1 MISKFESSV
10 LKTCIVLLILTAGH
24 VTSLIIKDIPR
35 PLSKMVLVKI
45 LGVIMTISIRVVCYT
60 GPDICHIFPT

>member
-1 MISKFESSV
+1 MESKFESSV

-45 LGVIMTISIRVVCYT
+45 LGVIMTISIRVVC
-60 GPDICHIFPT
+60 